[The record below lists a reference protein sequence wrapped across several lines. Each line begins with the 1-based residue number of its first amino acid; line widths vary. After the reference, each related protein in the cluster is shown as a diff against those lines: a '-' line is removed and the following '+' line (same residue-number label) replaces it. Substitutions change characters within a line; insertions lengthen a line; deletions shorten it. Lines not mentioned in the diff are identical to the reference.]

1 MGYTFIEVKESNMMN
16 VIFHGVRG
24 SHPVADAEMVNFG
37 GNTSCVEIVKSNAEG
52 MKIPIIV
59 DAGSGVIKCGYALA
73 GKLFSGEYSKSFPI
87 LFTHVHPDHTEGFSF
102 FAPNFFS
109 FCKIYVMGM
118 ESLKQHIGVV
128 LKYKMMPP
136 YYPIEY
142 EDLKSKRIHRIL
154 RDGDVFYITQ
164 DGKPLRTCE
173 NPLFEIKVM
182 QAYAPSHPQ
191 QGALYYRIT
200 DTSDGSSVVCI
211 WDIESHIG
219 GDIRVINFS
228 QKADILIHDTQ
239 YTDEEYMS
247 MTTPVQGFGHS
258 TYSMALE
265 NAEKA
270 NVKYLLSFHYNPRH
284 RDSFLSEIE
293 KKYTRTSELEFIMAY
308 EGLCL
313 TLDNGQ
319 IVKRERLKFG
329 FGK

>member
-1 MGYTFIEVKESNMMN
+1 MMS

-37 GNTSCVEIVKSNAEG
+37 GNTSCVEIVKSNDNG
-52 MKIPIIV
+52 LKIPIIL
-59 DAGSGVIKCGYALA
+59 DAGSGLIKCGYALA
-73 GKLFSGEYSKSFPI
+73 GKLFSGEYSRSFPL
-87 LFTHVHPDHTEGFSF
+87 LFTHLHPDHTEGFTF
-102 FAPNFFS
+102 FTPNFLP
-109 FCKIYVMGM
+109 FCEIYVMGM
-118 ESLKQHIGVV
+118 EALKQHIGIV

-136 YYPIEY
+136 CYPIEY

-164 DGKPLRTCE
+164 EGKPVKTCE
-173 NPLFEIKVM
+173 KPLFEVKVM
-182 QAYAPSHPQ
+182 QSYAPSHPQ

-200 DTSDGSSVVCI
+200 DPADGSSVACI

-219 GDIRVINFS
+219 GDVRVINFA
-228 QKADILIHDTQ
+228 QKADIMIHDTQ
-239 YTDEEYMS
+239 YSDEEYAS

-258 TYSMALE
+258 TYSMAMK

-284 RDSFLSEIE
+284 KDSFLSEIE
-293 KKYTRTSELEFIMAY
+293 KKYTGHNKFEFIMTY

-313 TLDNGQ
+313 TLEKGQ
-319 IVKRERLKFG
+319 IVKSEKLNLG